1 MRAVLGFFNC
11 VYNPPLLLLAGDVE
25 LRDLQLKPEAL
36 NALKLP
42 IKVKAG
48 FVGTLKAKVRA
59 VRGVGGKTDVF
70 HNCSLSPRSI
80 LFGISG

>member
-1 MRAVLGFFNC
+1 M
-11 VYNPPLLLLAGDVE
+11 E

-48 FVGTLKAKVRA
+48 FVGTLKAKVRV
-59 VRGVGGKTDVF
+59 VRGEEKHRV
-70 HNCSLSPRSI
+70 SI
-80 LFGISG
+80 LHL

>member
-1 MRAVLGFFNC
+1 MFITHPIHLCFSFSSV
-11 VYNPPLLLLAGDVE
+11 AGDVE

-48 FVGTLKAKVRA
+48 FVGTLKAKVRV
-59 VRGVGGKTDVF
+59 VRGEEKHVVSTV
-70 HNCSLSPRSI
+70 HL
-80 LFGISG
+80 